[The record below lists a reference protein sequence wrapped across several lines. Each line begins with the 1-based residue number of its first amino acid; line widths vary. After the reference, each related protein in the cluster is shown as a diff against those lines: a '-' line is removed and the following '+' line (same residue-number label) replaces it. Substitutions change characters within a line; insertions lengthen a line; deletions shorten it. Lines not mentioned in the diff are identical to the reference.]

1 MADASSKGRVDAP
14 AAIVVMGVA
23 GSGKT
28 VIARALAERLDAV
41 FVEGDELQPPEN
53 VARMAGGQPLT
64 DEHRAGWL
72 DAVAASI
79 RAANFGGRGAVAAC
93 SALKRRYRERLRGLC
108 PGLVFVHLSVDKD
121 TARQRVATR
130 RDHFMPA
137 SLVDSQFADLQ
148 PLEADEAGISVDATT
163 PVDALVEQI
172 ANGLAAL
179 QPKP

>member
-1 MADASSKGRVDAP
+1 MADASHHARSARP
-14 AAIVVMGVA
+14 AAIIVMGVA

-28 VIARALAERLDAV
+28 LIARALADRLDAV

-79 RAANFGGRGAVAAC
+79 RAANFGGRSAVAAC
-93 SALKRRYRERLRGLC
+93 SALKRKYRDRLRGVC

-130 RDHFMPA
+130 KDHFMPA

-148 PLEADEAGISVDATT
+148 PLGTDEAGMVVDATT
-163 PVDALVEQI
+163 PVDALVEGI
-172 ANGLAAL
+172 TGDLASL
-179 QPKP
+179 PTTP